1 MRVETA
7 PLTRRSQSRLSLS
20 LLEVGE
26 QTAEGLQRIMS
37 GKPHLGD
44 QEGTGVQDV
53 PRTPQDAAAATAP
66 LPADLF
72 PEHSPS
78 ITSPLTCQRA
88 LQHAAQL
95 YLTCLPPELREA
107 VDRLLCCFA
116 PAWHFTGALA
126 PLDLSEFGVK
136 NASEVQYTV
145 RSNGERL
152 LLALVSGVRFRSS
165 HNADVCLWPARMV
178 W

>member
-1 MRVETA
+1 
-7 PLTRRSQSRLSLS
+7 
-20 LLEVGE
+20 
-26 QTAEGLQRIMS
+26 MS
-37 GKPHLGD
+37 GKEPHLGD

-72 PEHSPS
+72 PEHAPS
-78 ITSPLTCQRA
+78 MAPPLTCQRA
-88 LQHAAQL
+88 LQHATQDRTQL

-107 VDRLLCCFA
+107 VDRLLRCFA
-116 PAWHFTGALA
+116 PAWHFSGALA

-136 NASEVQYTV
+136 NASEVQYAV

-152 LLALVSGVRFRSS
+152 LLALVSGVRFRLP
-165 HNADVCLWPARMV
+165 HDADVCL
-178 W
+178 